1 MYDVT
6 YSIDGVIK
14 HISIKANDSIG
25 VMNAITNMFG
35 AGKVQI
41 IDMRRI
47 QKEGEKMEENKV
59 ILSLNKYLEMY
70 DRNKTQHLAARQHTD
85 EATDTS

>member
-14 HISIKANDSIG
+14 HISIKANDSIA

-35 AGKVQI
+35 AGRVQI
-41 IDMRRI
+41 IDMRR
-47 QKEGEKMEENKV
+47 M
-59 ILSLNKYLEMY
+59 
-70 DRNKTQHLAARQHTD
+70 
-85 EATDTS
+85 

>member
-1 MYDVT
+1 MILIVTIIEIIKEKILRKEVKKMYDVT

-14 HISIKANDSIG
+14 HISIKANDSIA

-41 IDMRRI
+41 IDMRRM

-59 ILSLNKYLEMY
+59 IF
-70 DRNKTQHLAARQHTD
+70 RNVR
-85 EATDTS
+85 